1 VPGNLGGLGRVLGQV
16 GRHRVVGEVAVDR
29 NPDGSDVELVTP
41 ADLLPLQSARVEFG
55 LESDLEAGGSDGI
68 EAVGDQP
75 QLLQGV
81 RDEIAG
87 LGLSLTSVPV
97 DA

>member
-1 VPGNLGGLGRVLGQV
+1 
-16 GRHRVVGEVAVDR
+16 
-29 NPDGSDVELVTP
+29 
-41 ADLLPLQSARVEFG
+41 VEFG

-97 DA
+97 DAWLGHADGLSAARSLSASWWANVRAVSNCSSRMFVRGIFTPR

>member
-1 VPGNLGGLGRVLGQV
+1 
-16 GRHRVVGEVAVDR
+16 
-29 NPDGSDVELVTP
+29 
-41 ADLLPLQSARVEFG
+41 VEFG